1 MFSKAINPTAFVGR
15 YEKLAGRSAV
25 SERSGERSSLDL
37 TEDIIAFFC
46 KDEKNVEI
54 ADVFNPANYTF
65 RSPENIMKSILEL
78 LAINWEQLGNMPFAD
93 AITVCCMVFSGLATE
108 TRKFTALAHLTEPQ
122 AVGQQLQWDSRRE
135 VTVLPQPGTY
145 AVVKCAG
152 EHFFRALFTQPAT
165 LGLAGGHAGLAAEQP
180 VLFAGEIQLGP
191 NSELQAWTNVTGTYH
206 FPEDLAQQSGLPA
219 DAFWAFQPSCNPAN
233 STEAIALP
241 GGHALVRSTHAASG
255 VYANAVLHSP
265 VRLPLKANSW
275 CTHCTPVLYCVTNSD
290 SAISCEHLLRAFNE
304 VPLSKIGLLS
314 YASACKVSARRDA
327 DPNSPDAVAPAASVA
342 SCSHIRQLHVDWAK
356 GGSLLCETFDVEM
369 GRKKKPT
376 NEEIEPE
383 PFFVEEPPKDL
394 KKKEREKC
402 ERETSSEPELEPK
415 RHDLDPDI
423 QQLAYTFKIDAGL
436 TQKLNDIMIEKR
448 MNTWEQ
454 DLARLYEILKDA
466 HTPAAMLNLKVKDM
480 QKGTF
485 VGKV

>member
-1 MFSKAINPTAFVGR
+1 M
-15 YEKLAGRSAV
+15 
-25 SERSGERSSLDL
+25 
-37 TEDIIAFFC
+37 
-46 KDEKNVEI
+46 
-54 ADVFNPANYTF
+54 
-65 RSPENIMKSILEL
+65 
-78 LAINWEQLGNMPFAD
+78 
-93 AITVCCMVFSGLATE
+93 
-108 TRKFTALAHLTEPQ
+108 
-122 AVGQQLQWDSRRE
+122 
-135 VTVLPQPGTY
+135 
-145 AVVKCAG
+145 VKCAG

-356 GGSLLCETFDVEM
+356 GLEVARRSMCPNSVRQGDFRHMFREVEDKIPQKLCARGQARRREVRQMLLTSLQITRTHCTTLTEFHLFWTCLFHNLTSAGGSDVVEYL
-369 GRKKKPT
+369 RKT
-376 NEEIEPE
+376 Y
-383 PFFVEEPPKDL
+383 FFHLPVEVA
-394 KKKEREKC
+394 R
-402 ERETSSEPELEPK
+402 T
-415 RHDLDPDI
+415 
-423 QQLAYTFKIDAGL
+423 QYGL
-436 TQKLNDIMIEKR
+436 TSPIHCAEGILCAAWWGAYCRVQPGSASGTQSLEVCHQHSFRDALVDEAGNQLSHLPPGQFFSHMQEVLQVQGRQLRKRSDPLPDYPRSRDALTVSSDRLAFIGRSTAVELHDI
-448 MNTWEQ
+448 
-454 DLARLYEILKDA
+454 
-466 HTPAAMLNLKVKDM
+466 
-480 QKGTF
+480 
-485 VGKV
+485 